1 MTSANFGYNIYKVSN
16 QKVKVLIGKQHRIGN
31 INYGIVGDKML
42 NDRKK
47 KILQA
52 VIDEYINSAEPV
64 SSGALVEKYGLN
76 YSSATV
82 RNELAELEKSGYLDK
97 THTSSGRIPSEKGYR
112 FYVDELI
119 NEEDISLEEIKYIQ
133 SKLDEKVNEIEDL
146 TKIATSTLSEVTH
159 YTTVAI
165 GPKTT
170 MQIIEEIKFVLLGS
184 RMLMVVIVT
193 DTGLVKE
200 TIIKYDKDI
209 TNAQVET
216 LNNLFNTKLKGKPL
230 SKIDKPMEEYIL
242 SEITYSIEVIKPII
256 EQINK
261 IVEQEEKIYLEG
273 TKKSFDL
280 PEFKSMEVAKNF
292 INLLDTKELMIDMLN
307 SGVAKDINV
316 YIGDEN
322 DNENLK
328 DFSIVTFKHTVGDK
342 DLGTIGIIGP
352 KRMDYSKVI
361 SVMKYIS
368 NKLNRNE
375 KDEQQ

>member
-1 MTSANFGYNIYKVSN
+1 
-16 QKVKVLIGKQHRIGN
+16 
-31 INYGIVGDKML
+31 ML
-42 NDRKK
+42 DDRKK

-64 SSGALVEKYGLN
+64 SSTALVEKYGLN

-82 RNELAELEKSGYLDK
+82 RNELAELEKKGYLDK
-97 THTSSGRIPSEKGYR
+97 THTSSGRVPSEKGYR

-119 NEEDISLEEIKYIQ
+119 KDDDISKEEIKYIQ
-133 SKLDEKVNEIEDL
+133 SKLETKVNEIEEL
-146 TKIATSTLSEVTH
+146 TKIATTTLSEITH

-165 GPKTT
+165 GPKSG
-170 MQIIEEIKFVLLGS
+170 MQIIEEMKFVLLGT
-184 RMLMVVIVT
+184 RMLMVVIIT
-193 DTGLVKE
+193 DSGLVKE
-200 TIIKYDKDI
+200 TIIKYDEDI
-209 TNAQVET
+209 TESQVET

-242 SEITYSIEVIKPII
+242 SEITYSINVIKPII

-261 IVEQEEKIYLEG
+261 IVEEDENIYYEG
-273 TKKSFDL
+273 ANKAFDL
-280 PEFKSMEVAKNF
+280 PEFKSLEIAKNF
-292 INLLDTKELMIDMLN
+292 VNVLDTKDLVLDILN

-322 DNENLK
+322 DNEKLK
-328 DFSIVTFKHTVGDK
+328 DFSIVTFKHSIGNK

-368 NKLNRNE
+368 KKINKEEE
-375 KDEQQ
+375 KDDD

>member
-1 MTSANFGYNIYKVSN
+1 
-16 QKVKVLIGKQHRIGN
+16 
-31 INYGIVGDKML
+31 ML
-42 NDRKK
+42 DDRKK

-64 SSGALVEKYGLN
+64 SSTSLVEKYGLN

-82 RNELAELEKSGYLDK
+82 RNELAELEKNGYLDK
-97 THTSSGRIPSEKGYR
+97 THTSSGRVPSEKGYR

-119 NEEDISLEEIKYIQ
+119 KDDDISKEEIKYIQ
-133 SKLDEKVNEIEDL
+133 DKLAIKVNEIEEL
-146 TKIATSTLSEVTH
+146 TKIATTTLSEITH

-165 GPKTT
+165 GPKSD
-170 MQIIEEIKFVLLGS
+170 MQIIEEMKFVLLGT
-184 RMLMVVIVT
+184 RMLMVVIIT
-193 DTGLVKE
+193 DSGLVKE
-200 TIIKYDKDI
+200 TIIKYDEDI
-209 TNAQVET
+209 TESQVET

-242 SEITYSIEVIKPII
+242 SEITYSINVIKPII

-261 IVEQEEKIYLEG
+261 IVEDENIYYEG
-273 TKKSFDL
+273 ANKAFDL
-280 PEFKSMEVAKNF
+280 PEFKSLEIAKNF
-292 INLLDTKELMIDMLN
+292 VNVLDAKDVVLDILN

-322 DNENLK
+322 ENEKLK
-328 DFSIVTFKHTVGDK
+328 DFSIVTFKHSIGNK

-368 NKLNRNE
+368 KKINDEHNE
-375 KDEQQ
+375 KDD

>member
-1 MTSANFGYNIYKVSN
+1 M
-16 QKVKVLIGKQHRIGN
+16 
-31 INYGIVGDKML
+31 DE
-42 NDRKK
+42 RKK

-52 VIDEYINSAEPV
+52 VIDEYVNTAEPV
-64 SSGALVEKYGLN
+64 SSGLLVEKYNLDC
-76 YSSATV
+76 SSATV
-82 RNELAELEKSGYLDK
+82 RNELAELEKNGYLDK

-119 NEEDISLEEIKYIQ
+119 KDDNISIEEMKYIG
-133 SKLDEKVNEIEDL
+133 SKLDSKVNEIEDL
-146 TKIATSTLSEVTH
+146 AKITTSTLSEITH

-165 GPKTT
+165 GPKTEE
-170 MQIIEEIKFVLLGS
+170 QLIEEIKFVLLGT

-200 TIIKYDKDI
+200 TIIKYDEDI
-209 TNAQVET
+209 TTSQVET

-242 SEITYSIEVIKPII
+242 SEINYSIDVIKKVI

-261 IVEQEEKIYLEG
+261 IIEESDKIYLQG
-273 TKKSFDL
+273 ANKAFDL
-280 PEFKSMEVAKNF
+280 PEFKSLELAKNF
-292 INLLDTKELMIDMLN
+292 VNVLDEKQLMLDILD

-322 DNENLK
+322 DKEELK
-328 DFSIVTFKHTVGDK
+328 DFSVVTFKHKVGDK
-342 DLGTIGIIGP
+342 NLGTIGIIGP

-368 NKLNRNE
+368 KKLDENK
-375 KDEQQ
+375 KT

>member
-1 MTSANFGYNIYKVSN
+1 M
-16 QKVKVLIGKQHRIGN
+16 L
-31 INYGIVGDKML
+31 DK
-42 NDRKK
+42 RKK
-47 KILQA
+47 EILQA
-52 VIDEYINSAEPV
+52 VIDEYINTAEPV
-64 SSGALVEKYGLN
+64 SSGALVKKYGLD

-82 RNELAELEKSGYLDK
+82 RNELAELENNGYLSQP
-97 THTSSGRIPSEKGYR
+97 HTSSGRVPSEKGYR

-119 NEEDISLEEIKYIQ
+119 KEDDISLEEIKYIQ
-133 SKLDEKVNEIEDL
+133 NKLSTKVNEIEDL
-146 TKIATSTLSEVTH
+146 TKIATTTLSEITH

-165 GPKTT
+165 GPKTDN
-170 MQIIEEIKFVLLGS
+170 QIIEEMKFILLGS

-193 DTGLVKE
+193 DSGLVKE

-209 TNAQVET
+209 TQSQVET
-216 LNNLFNTKLKGKPL
+216 LNNLFNSKLKGKPL

-242 SEITYSIEVIKPII
+242 AEITYSIDVIKPII

-261 IVEQEEKIYLEG
+261 VIEDENNIYLQG
-273 TKKSFDL
+273 ATKAFDL
-280 PEFKSMEVAKNF
+280 PEFKSLDIAKNF
-292 INLLDTKELMIDMLN
+292 MNVIDTKEVMLDMLE

-322 DNENLK
+322 ENEQLK
-328 DFSIVTFKHTVGDK
+328 DFSIVTFKHSVGDK

-368 NKLNRNE
+368 KKMQE
-375 KDEQQ
+375 KEM